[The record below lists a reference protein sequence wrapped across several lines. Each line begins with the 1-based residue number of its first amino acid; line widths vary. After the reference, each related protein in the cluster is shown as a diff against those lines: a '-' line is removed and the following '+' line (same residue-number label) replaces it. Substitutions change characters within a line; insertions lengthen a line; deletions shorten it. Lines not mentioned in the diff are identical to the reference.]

1 MFMKRNK
8 SHLGK
13 FTRKW
18 FGPYR
23 VQYVLFNNTILL
35 VTLTNFEPNLM
46 FVNIN
51 KLKPYQFITLKVQSF
66 EVQKSAYWEEP

>member
-1 MFMKRNK
+1 MFLKRNK

-13 FTRKW
+13 FTRKR

-23 VQYVLFNNTILL
+23 VQYVLLNNTILL

-46 FVNIN
+46 LVNIN
-51 KLKPYQFITLKVQSF
+51 KLKPYQFITSKVQNF
-66 EVQKSAYWEEP
+66 EVKKSIY